1 MEENLFELFNV
12 VYKYEK
18 LLSKQFFSLHFFLNL
33 NLDSIFPSELL
44 FLLQNAWKG
53 KIGSARTYS
62 MYLGFDFFPKMSK
75 FKKSTYFFNF
85 YAQVRKRHLSVAES
99 TALKLL

>member
-75 FKKSTYFFNF
+75 FKNCTYFLIFM
-85 YAQVRKRHLSVAES
+85 RKSEKGILVS
-99 TALKLL
+99 